1 MPDGTVIWTSPS
13 GATYVTTPGSAL
25 LFPSLCVPT
34 GDIAAPEVVI
44 DHRGERTAMMPKR
57 RRTRT
62 QNRAHRIA
70 AERRH
75 TRQTRPGPTCPD
87 GQLLRRTRTHQRRRR
102 AATLL
107 MQSIGALADE
117 TSQEIGGSCANTRR
131 IRTSCRRRRR
141 PIRSGPCSG
150 GATSGGKLRNV
161 PAGPPT
167 ISTQGNSTIPSGR
180 GWAIG
185 GCSSSAIRPAGYRS
199 GASGTN
205 LRISGSSAARRS
217 RAAGAH
223 RARRRSRQYRVTAG
237 RPTCHIVLVIRS
249 DREPR

>member
-44 DHRGERTAMMPKR
+44 DHCGERTAMMPKR

-107 MQSIGALADE
+107 TQSIGALADE

-141 PIRSGPCSG
+141 PIRSVH
-150 GATSGGKLRNV
+150 A
-161 PAGPPT
+161 AAA
-167 ISTQGNSTIPSGR
+167 QQAEGNSETCPPARRQFRS
-180 GWAIG
+180 WAI
-185 GCSSSAIRPAGYRS
+185 
-199 GASGTN
+199 
-205 LRISGSSAARRS
+205 RRS
-217 RAAGAH
+217 RVGVGGRSADV
-223 RARRRSRQYRVTAG
+223 RRRPYARRGTVRG
-237 RPTCHIVLVIRS
+237 FGDELE
-249 DREPR
+249 DLG

>member
-75 TRQTRPGPTCPD
+75 TRQIRPGPTCPD
-87 GQLLRRTRTHQRRRR
+87 GQLLRRTPTHQRRRR

-141 PIRSGPCSG
+141 PIRSVH
-150 GATSGGKLRNV
+150 A
-161 PAGPPT
+161 AAA
-167 ISTQGNSTIPSGR
+167 QQAEGNSETCPPAR
-180 GWAIG
+180 RQFRRRAI
-185 GCSSSAIRPAGYRS
+185 
-199 GASGTN
+199 
-205 LRISGSSAARRS
+205 RRS
-217 RAAGAH
+217 RVGVGGRSADV
-223 RARRRSRQYRVTAG
+223 RRRPYARRGTVRVLRG
-237 RPTCHIVLVIRS
+237 RT
-249 DREPR
+249 